1 VVQKTESIKSLICF
15 MSLFNNFYCELN
27 LRRDEVLFRQ
37 VKTSNQFISNLSL
50 YKKGK
55 LASKI
60 NQS

>member
-1 VVQKTESIKSLICF
+1 